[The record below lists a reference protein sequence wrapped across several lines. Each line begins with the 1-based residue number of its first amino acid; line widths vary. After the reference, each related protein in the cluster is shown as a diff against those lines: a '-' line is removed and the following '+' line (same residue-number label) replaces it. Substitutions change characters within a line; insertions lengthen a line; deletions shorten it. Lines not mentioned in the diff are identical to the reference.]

1 MIWKLPLSLAF
12 SLAAATLP
20 LSAAAA
26 DEPVA
31 QSAPKSASAPRALG
45 VEASIAFP
53 AHGTIRNFEADG
65 DDGVWI
71 EGPRGDWY
79 YAKLIGTCP
88 DLGFVQAIGIDT
100 RGSARLDKFG
110 TILVRGQRCAITS
123 FVTAEK
129 PLPRKERLKLAK
141 EAAQAKAAADAN

>member
-1 MIWKLPLSLAF
+1 MKQKLALSLAA
-12 SLAAATLP
+12 LLLP

-26 DEPVA
+26 DEP
-31 QSAPKSASAPRALG
+31 APKSAAAPREIG

-53 AHGTIRNFEADG
+53 AYGTVRNFEADG

-71 EGPRGDWY
+71 EDQRRDWY
-79 YAKLIGTCP
+79 YAKLTGYCP
-88 DLGFVQAIGIDT
+88 DLDFVQSIGIDT
-100 RGSARLDKFG
+100 RGTSRLDKFG
-110 TILVRGQRCAITS
+110 AIIVKGQRCAITS

-141 EAAQAKAAADAN
+141 EAKEAAKASDSN